1 MSGNVRTVLDGL
13 RDALQGITMNRIG
26 VMAQEMIR
34 NHIYRGNGFAPLS
47 PATTAYRGNGKPLM
61 DTGSLRDIGSLWGS
75 ITFEAG
81 KDTVSVGTVRKD
93 APLHNDGGVITA
105 RKSWLYIPAA
115 GTRRL
120 QRRYGYKPGEVL
132 AGLKADGCSVFRI
145 GRTVCYKRNRRGA
158 EPRTVYYLKKSVE
171 IPKREFFYRTDK
183 EADLILK
190 ELGSEIL

>member
-13 RDALQGITMNRIG
+13 RDALQGIAMNRIG

-34 NHIYRGNGFAPLS
+34 NHIYRGKGFTPLS

-61 DTGSLRDIGSLWGS
+61 DTGSLRDS

-81 KDTVSVGTVRKD
+81 KDSVSVGTVRED
-93 APLHNDGGVITA
+93 APLHNNGGVITA

-115 GTRRL
+115 GTRQL

-145 GRTVCYKRNRRGA
+145 GRTVCYKRNGRGA
-158 EPRTVYYLKKSVE
+158 KPRTVYYLKKSVE
-171 IPKREFFYRTDK
+171 IPKREFFYLTDK